1 MQEWRQRWR
10 ARLFRWPLPAV
21 VGENPLEVAMIS
33 WGVYIAANLAD
44 GSAPSPSLRALPDG
58 LEMIWSIMMFIG
70 GISTVVTLYT
80 RRDAAVAGCMY
91 LFAATQAA
99 FAVAILGA
107 AGWQRGGVIGGFL
120 VIIGLVCFVRG
131 WWLKTDDAVAIR
143 ALVRARR
150 RKES

>member
-1 MQEWRQRWR
+1 MITWS
-10 ARLFRWPLPAV
+10 V
-21 VGENPLEVAMIS
+21 YVALNIVT
-33 WGVYIAANLAD
+33 GT
-44 GSAPSPSLRALPDG
+44 APSPSLKALPDG
-58 LEMIWSIMMFIG
+58 LETIWSIMMFVG
-70 GISTVVTLYT
+70 GISTVIALYA

-99 FAVAILGA
+99 FAAAILGA
-107 AGWQRGGVIGGFL
+107 AGWYRGGVVSGFL

-143 ALVRARR
+143 TLVRARR